1 MAKGMTSIWKTV
13 LQISVAVM
21 LIIGGV
27 SVFTNGSK
35 DELVR
40 AVGNLFRAGTLRD
53 VVVWA
58 LAAIEIVTGVLL
70 VLDFFHINSLD
81 RIDDIFLL
89 IIMIAWFV
97 VFMVLGELIPLFKGH
112 MAFVPFLQ
120 AFAKDA
126 VMVAVFGI
134 IKAKI

>member
-13 LQISVAVM
+13 LQIAVAVM
-21 LIIGGV
+21 LIIGGI
-27 SVFTNGSK
+27 SVFTNGAK
-35 DELVR
+35 DELVT
-40 AVGNLFRAGTLRD
+40 AVGYLFNAGTLRD
-53 VVVWA
+53 VVVWV
-58 LAAIEIVTGVLL
+58 LAAIEIITGVLL
-70 VLDFFHINSLD
+70 ILDFFHINSLD
-81 RIDDIFLL
+81 RLDDIFLL
-89 IIMIAWFV
+89 IIMIAWIV

-112 MAFVPFLQ
+112 LAFVPFLQ

>member
-13 LQISVAVM
+13 LQIAVAVM
-21 LIIGGV
+21 LIIGGI
-27 SVFTNGSK
+27 SVFTNGAK
-35 DELVR
+35 DELVK
-40 AVGNLFRAGTLRD
+40 AVGNLFNAGTLRD
-53 VVVWA
+53 VVVWV
-58 LAAIEIVTGVLL
+58 LAAIEIITGVLL
-70 VLDFFHINSLD
+70 ILDFFHINSLD
-81 RIDDIFLL
+81 RLDDIFLL
-89 IIMIAWFV
+89 IIMIAWIV

-112 MAFVPFLQ
+112 LAFVPFLQ

>member
-13 LQISVAVM
+13 LQIAVAVM
-21 LIIGGV
+21 LIIGGI
-27 SVFTNGSK
+27 SVFTNGAK
-35 DELVR
+35 DELVK
-40 AVGNLFRAGTLRD
+40 AVGNLFNAGTLRD
-53 VVVWA
+53 VVVWV
-58 LAAIEIVTGVLL
+58 LAAIEIITGVLL
-70 VLDFFHINSLD
+70 ILDFFHINPLD
-81 RIDDIFLL
+81 RLDDIFLL
-89 IIMIAWFV
+89 IIMIAWIV

-112 MAFVPFLQ
+112 LAFVPFLQ

>member
-13 LQISVAVM
+13 LQIAVAVM
-21 LIIGGV
+21 LIIGGI
-27 SVFTNGSK
+27 SVFTNGAK
-35 DELVR
+35 DELVK
-40 AVGNLFRAGTLRD
+40 AVGNLFSAGTLRD
-53 VVVWA
+53 VVVWV
-58 LAAIEIVTGVLL
+58 LAAIEIITGVLL
-70 VLDFFHINSLD
+70 ILDFFHINSLD
-81 RIDDIFLL
+81 RLDDIFLL
-89 IIMIAWFV
+89 IIMVAWIV

>member
-13 LQISVAVM
+13 LQIAVAVM
-21 LIIGGV
+21 LIIGGI
-27 SVFTNGSK
+27 SVFTNGAE
-35 DELVR
+35 DELVN
-40 AVGNLFRAGTLRD
+40 AVGNLFKAGTLRD
-53 VVVWA
+53 VVVWV
-58 LAAIEIVTGVLL
+58 LAAIEIITGVLL
-70 VLDFFHINSLD
+70 ILDFFHINSLD
-81 RIDDIFLL
+81 RLDDIFLL
-89 IIMIAWFV
+89 IIMIAWIV

-112 MAFVPFLQ
+112 LAFVPFLQ

>member
-13 LQISVAVM
+13 LQIAVAVM
-21 LIIGGV
+21 LIIGGI
-27 SVFTNGSK
+27 SVFTNGAK
-35 DELVR
+35 DELVK
-40 AVGNLFRAGTLRD
+40 AVGNLFRDGTLRD
-53 VVVWA
+53 VVVWV
-58 LAAIEIVTGVLL
+58 LAAIEIITGVLL
-70 VLDFFHINSLD
+70 ILDFFHINSLD
-81 RIDDIFLL
+81 RLDDIFLL
-89 IIMIAWFV
+89 IIMVAWIV

-112 MAFVPFLQ
+112 MPFVPFLQ

>member
-13 LQISVAVM
+13 LQIAVAVM
-21 LIIGGV
+21 LIIGGI
-27 SVFTNGSK
+27 SVFTNGAK
-35 DELVR
+35 DELVK

-53 VVVWA
+53 VVVWV
-58 LAAIEIVTGVLL
+58 LAAIEIITGVLL
-70 VLDFFHINSLD
+70 ILDFFHINSLD
-81 RIDDIFLL
+81 RLDDIFLL
-89 IIMIAWFV
+89 IIMVAWIV

>member
-13 LQISVAVM
+13 LQIAVAVM
-21 LIIGGV
+21 LIIGGI
-27 SVFTNGSK
+27 SVFTNGAK
-35 DELVR
+35 DELVK

-53 VVVWA
+53 VVVWV
-58 LAAIEIVTGVLL
+58 LAAIEIITGVLL
-70 VLDFFHINSLD
+70 ILDFFHINSLD
-81 RIDDIFLL
+81 RLDDIFLL
-89 IIMIAWFV
+89 IIMIAWIV

-112 MAFVPFLQ
+112 LAFVPFLQ